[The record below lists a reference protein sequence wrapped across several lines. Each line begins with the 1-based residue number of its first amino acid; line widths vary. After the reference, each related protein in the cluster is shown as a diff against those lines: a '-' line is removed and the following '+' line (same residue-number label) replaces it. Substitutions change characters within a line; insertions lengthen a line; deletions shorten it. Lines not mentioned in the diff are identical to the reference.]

1 MLFRSLFR
9 RLSTGADVAPWV
21 SRFRYPCRWAYS
33 VLNATE
39 YFRQAALL
47 DGSAPDPRMA
57 DAIELVRAARQ
68 SDGTWLQGP
77 RLPGR
82 VWFEVDVP
90 EGQPSKWLT
99 LSGTRVL
106 AWWDAAGR

>member
-1 MLFRSLFR
+1 
-9 RLSTGADVAPWV
+9 
-21 SRFRYPCRWAYS
+21 
-33 VLNATE
+33 
-39 YFRQAALL
+39 
-47 DGSAPDPRMA
+47 MA
-57 DAIELVRAARQ
+57 DAVELVRAARQ

-99 LSGTRVL
+99 LSATRVL
-106 AWWDAAGR
+106 AWWDAAAR